1 MKRGDIWIFLFALGV
16 ILFNWP
22 FLTVFEGSLALG
34 FFVLWGAFIAVAAL
48 LGAGGWR
55 GRKR

>member
-1 MKRGDIWIFLFALGV
+1 MKQGDIWIFLFALGV
-16 ILFNWP
+16 LLFNWP
-22 FLTVFEGSLALG
+22 FLTVLEGSLALG
-34 FFVLWGAFIAVAAL
+34 LFVLWGAFIAVGAL